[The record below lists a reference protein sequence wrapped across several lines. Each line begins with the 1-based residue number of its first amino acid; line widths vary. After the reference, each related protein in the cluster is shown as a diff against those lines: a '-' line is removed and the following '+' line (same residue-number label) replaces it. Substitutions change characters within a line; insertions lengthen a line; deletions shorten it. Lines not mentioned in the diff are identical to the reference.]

1 MKQFIFA
8 DSWSPYLVGSL
19 IGILS
24 WFSFI
29 ISKKALGTSTTFARG
44 SAKLGALFLGEKV
57 YNWKY
62 YQKYKPELEWQSMLV
77 IGIVIGSFISSVL
90 SGEFS
95 LRFIPLTEFKSI
107 LNQDIMGRIFS
118 AFAGGILLGFGAR
131 LAGGCTSGH
140 GISGT
145 FQLSI
150 ASWISLIGFFVGGAI
165 TAFLIL

>member
-1 MKQFIFA
+1 MLDFIFA
-8 DSWSPYLVGSL
+8 DSWSPYIVGSL
-19 IGILS
+19 IGVLS

-44 SAKLGALFLGEKV
+44 SAKLGAVFFGAEV

-77 IGIVIGSFISSVL
+77 IGIVIGSFISAIL
-90 SGEFS
+90 SGEFNLS
-95 LRFIPLTEFKSI
+95 LIPLTEFESI
-107 LNQDIMGRIFS
+107 LNQNILGRIFS
-118 AFAGGILLGFGAR
+118 AFAGGIMLGFGAR

-150 ASWISLIGFFVGGAI
+150 ASWISLIGFFVGGAL
-165 TAFLIL
+165 TAFIIL

>member
-1 MKQFIFA
+1 MLDFIFA
-8 DSWSPYLVGSL
+8 DSWSPYIVGSL
-19 IGILS
+19 IGVLS

-44 SAKLGALFLGEKV
+44 SAKLGAVFFGAEV
-57 YNWKY
+57 YDWKY

-77 IGIVIGSFISSVL
+77 IGIVIGSFISAVL
-90 SGEFS
+90 SGEFNLS
-95 LRFIPLTEFKSI
+95 LIPLTDFESI
-107 LNQDIMGRIFS
+107 LNQNILGRLFS
-118 AFAGGILLGFGAR
+118 AFVGGIFLGFGAR

-150 ASWISLIGFFVGGAI
+150 ASWISLIGFFVGGAV
-165 TAFLIL
+165 TAFIIL

>member
-1 MKQFIFA
+1 MREFIFA
-8 DSWSPYLVGSL
+8 GSWSPYLVGTL
-19 IGILS
+19 IGVLS

-44 SAKLGALFLGEKV
+44 SAKLGAIFFGPEV
-57 YNWKY
+57 YDWKY

-77 IGIVIGSFISSVL
+77 IGIVIGSFLSAVL
-90 SGEFS
+90 SGEFN
-95 LRFIPLTEFKSI
+95 LTFIPLTEFESI
-107 LNQDIMGRIFS
+107 LNQNILGRIIS
-118 AFAGGILLGFGAR
+118 AFAGGIMLGFGAR

-150 ASWISLIGFFVGGAI
+150 ASWISLIGFFVGGAV
-165 TAFLIL
+165 TAFIIL

>member
-1 MKQFIFA
+1 MREFIFA
-8 DSWSPYLVGSL
+8 ESWSPYLVGSL

-57 YNWKY
+57 YGWKY

-77 IGIVIGSFISSVL
+77 IGIVIGSFISAFL
-90 SGEFS
+90 SGEFN
-95 LRFIPLTEFKSI
+95 LVFIPLTEFKSI
-107 LNQDIMGRIFS
+107 LNQNILGRIFS
-118 AFAGGILLGFGAR
+118 AFTGGILLGFGAR

-150 ASWISLIGFFVGGAI
+150 ASWISLIGFFAGGAI

>member
-1 MKQFIFA
+1 MIKFIFA
-8 DSWSPYLVGSL
+8 DSWSPYLVGTL
-19 IGILS
+19 IGVLS

-29 ISKKALGTSTTFARG
+29 ISRKALGTSTSFARG

-57 YNWKY
+57 YDWKY

-77 IGIVIGSFISSVL
+77 IGIVIGSFISAVL
-90 SGEFS
+90 SGEFN
-95 LRFIPLTEFKSI
+95 LAFLPQTEFESI
-107 LNQDIMGRIFS
+107 LNQNLIGRIFS
-118 AFAGGILLGFGAR
+118 AFTGGILLGFGAR

-150 ASWISLIGFFVGGAI
+150 ASWISLVGFFVGGAI
-165 TAFLIL
+165 TAFLIF

>member
-1 MKQFIFA
+1 MIKFIFA
-8 DSWSPYLVGSL
+8 DSWSPYLVGTL
-19 IGILS
+19 IGVLS

-29 ISKKALGTSTTFARG
+29 ISRKALGTSTSFARG

-57 YNWKY
+57 YDWKY

-77 IGIVIGSFISSVL
+77 IGIVIGSFISAVL
-90 SGEFS
+90 SGEFN
-95 LRFIPLTEFKSI
+95 LAFLPQTEFESI
-107 LNQDIMGRIFS
+107 LNQNLIGRIFS
-118 AFAGGILLGFGAR
+118 AFTGGIFLGFGAR

-150 ASWISLIGFFVGGAI
+150 ASWISLVGFFVGGAI
-165 TAFLIL
+165 TAFLIF